1 MRKIRYISDI
11 QDSENIGALIRES
24 RRAKGLKLRDVAR
37 RSGVSESAISKYEK
51 GTRIPNYESLRKILD
66 ALDIDIVLVNN

>member
-1 MRKIRYISDI
+1 MRNIRYISDI

-51 GTRIPNYESLRKILD
+51 GTRIPNYESLRRILD